1 MLIISMIYAHLQRII
16 YVAHK
21 LLYWM
26 SEISRGMIAMKRA
39 LVYIVSVAF
48 LLSALAFAADKP
60 ATDATKVD
68 SAKTN
73 VVKSAKMNATG
84 KVIEISDSSIKIER
98 TVKGNAETMEFVL
111 EKPAE
116 NIAVNDSVKI
126 AYIEQDGQLL
136 VSRVVKATP
145 KKMEKKK

>member
-1 MLIISMIYAHLQRII
+1 
-16 YVAHK
+16 
-21 LLYWM
+21 
-26 SEISRGMIAMKRA
+26 MKRA

-60 ATDATKVD
+60 ATDKTKAD
-68 SAKTN
+68 PAKIN

-111 EKPAE
+111 EKPTE
-116 NIAVNDSVKI
+116 NVAVNDSVKI
-126 AYIEQDGQLL
+126 AYIEKDGQLL
-136 VSRVVKATP
+136 ASRVVKATP
-145 KKMEKKK
+145 KKIGKKK

>member
-1 MLIISMIYAHLQRII
+1 
-16 YVAHK
+16 
-21 LLYWM
+21 
-26 SEISRGMIAMKRA
+26 MKKA
-39 LVYIVSVAF
+39 LVYIVGVAF

-60 ATDATKVD
+60 TTDTTKVD
-68 SAKTN
+68 PAKIN

-111 EKPAE
+111 DKPTE

-126 AYIEQDGQLL
+126 AYIEKDGQLL
-136 VSRVVKATP
+136 ASRVVKATP